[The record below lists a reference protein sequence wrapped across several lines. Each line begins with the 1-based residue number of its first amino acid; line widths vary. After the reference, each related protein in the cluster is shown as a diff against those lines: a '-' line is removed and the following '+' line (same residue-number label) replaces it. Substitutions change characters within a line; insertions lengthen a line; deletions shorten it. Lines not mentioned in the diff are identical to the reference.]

1 MSYFAFPSMDYTLS
15 WSTQE
20 IHTAE
25 RTTEKSKTDKNIA
38 ARDCHKCVYEI
49 ECHRNPIGCMS
60 YKKDAPDGG
69 YYG

>member
-1 MSYFAFPSMDYTLS
+1 MSYFAFPGMDYTLS
-15 WSTQE
+15 WSTQG
-20 IHTAE
+20 IHTTE

-38 ARDCHKCVYEI
+38 ARDCHKCVYKI

-60 YKKDAPDGG
+60 YKKDTPDGG

>member
-1 MSYFAFPSMDYTLS
+1 MSYFAFSNMGYTLS

-20 IHTAE
+20 IHTTE

>member
-20 IHTAE
+20 IHTTE

-60 YKKDAPDGG
+60 YKKDAPDGD

>member
-1 MSYFAFPSMDYTLS
+1 MSYFAFLNMDYTLS

-20 IHTAE
+20 IHITE

-60 YKKDAPDGG
+60 YKKDAPDGD

>member
-1 MSYFAFPSMDYTLS
+1 MSYFAFPGMNYTLS
-15 WSTQE
+15 WSTQG
-20 IHTAE
+20 IHTTE

-38 ARDCHKCVYEI
+38 ARDCHKYVYEI

-69 YYG
+69 YYS

>member
-1 MSYFAFPSMDYTLS
+1 MSYFVFPGMGYTLS
-15 WSTQE
+15 WSTQG
-20 IHTAE
+20 IHTTE
-25 RTTEKSKTDKNIA
+25 RTTEKAKTDKNIA
-38 ARDCHKCVYEI
+38 ARDCHKCVYET

>member
-20 IHTAE
+20 IHTTE

-38 ARDCHKCVYEI
+38 ARDYHKCVYEI
-49 ECHRNPIGCMS
+49 ECHRNPTGCMS
-60 YKKDAPDGG
+60 YKKEAPDGG

>member
-1 MSYFAFPSMDYTLS
+1 MSYFAFPSMNYTLS

-20 IHTAE
+20 IHTTE
-25 RTTEKSKTDKNIA
+25 RTTEKSKTNKNIA

-49 ECHRNPIGCMS
+49 VCHRNPIGCMS
-60 YKKDAPDGG
+60 YKRDAPDGG

>member
-1 MSYFAFPSMDYTLS
+1 MSYFAFTSMDYTLS

-20 IHTAE
+20 IHTTE

-60 YKKDAPDGG
+60 YKKDAPDEG

>member
-20 IHTAE
+20 IYTTE

-49 ECHRNPIGCMS
+49 GYHRNPIGCMS
-60 YKKDAPDGG
+60 YKRDAPDGG

>member
-20 IHTAE
+20 IHTTG

-49 ECHRNPIGCMS
+49 ECHRNLIGCMS
-60 YKKDAPDGG
+60 YKKDASDGG

>member
-20 IHTAE
+20 IHTTG

-38 ARDCHKCVYEI
+38 ARDCHKYVYETDRRL
-49 ECHRNPIGCMS
+49 CKN
-60 YKKDAPDGG
+60 K
-69 YYG
+69 

>member
-1 MSYFAFPSMDYTLS
+1 MSYFAFPSMNYTLS
-15 WSTQE
+15 WSTQG
-20 IHTAE
+20 IHTTE
-25 RTTEKSKTDKNIA
+25 RTTKKAKTDKNIT

-49 ECHRNPIGCMS
+49 ECHHNPIGCMS